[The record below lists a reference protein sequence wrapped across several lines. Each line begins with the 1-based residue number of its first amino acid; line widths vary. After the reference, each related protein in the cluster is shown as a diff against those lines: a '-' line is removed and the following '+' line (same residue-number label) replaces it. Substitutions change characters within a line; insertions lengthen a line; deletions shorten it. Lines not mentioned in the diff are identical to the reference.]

1 MTTEADQ
8 TKGLV
13 AWEARRKQ
21 WTTPSSE
28 YAEKQT
34 DLAEVSSKLQEL
46 VQHEEQR
53 KTIYKQLVYQ
63 RQAFR
68 HPIPLKHVIPILIT
82 GWQEDGLWPKGM
94 LVQDKSD

>member
-1 MTTEADQ
+1 MTTDQ
-8 TKGLV
+8 SKGLV

-21 WTTPSSE
+21 WTTPTPDVQTNS
-28 YAEKQT
+28 AEMSNR
-34 DLAEVSSKLQEL
+34 LEEL
-46 VQHEEQR
+46 VQHEDQR

-68 HPIPLKHVIPILIT
+68 HPIPLKLVIPILIT